1 MLLTMRA
8 TFNILYP
15 RVVKLFTLFY
25 LQDMYYYI
33 NFFWDYF
40 YGKHRHKREEIIYFS
55 ILLLWIVQSF
65 ELGFKAGWQFLCTH
79 IWQLQGHLV

>member
-15 RVVKLFTLFY
+15 RVVKLFILFY

-33 NFFWDYF
+33 NFFEITFMASIDINVKRLFILVF
-40 YGKHRHKREEIIYFS
+40 YCCELYSHLSWVLKLAG
-55 ILLLWIVQSF
+55 SF
-65 ELGFKAGWQFLCTH
+65 YVPTFDSCKD
-79 IWQLQGHLV
+79 I